1 MKDELITSDLPL
13 LLERRL
19 RLPLP
24 GRAALDRF
32 APALAYGRHSGPA
45 AADATAAAVLALLY
59 PRAGEWH
66 LPLTLRPAN
75 MPAHPNQISFPGG
88 VTEGGESPEECAARE
103 LEEELG
109 VRRDAVRFLGRL
121 SPLYIFGSNFWVTPC
136 VAVCEAAVAFRPN
149 ADEVA
154 ELLEL
159 PARRLLD
166 PEARRSHEIE
176 RKGVRFIA
184 PHIEFAKHRIW
195 GATSMMLGELAAA
208 LNESLATA

>member
-1 MKDELITSDLPL
+1 MKDEPL
-13 LLERRL
+13 TADFPLRLERRL
-19 RLPLP
+19 HAPLP
-24 GRAALDRF
+24 GRAVLGRF

-45 AADATAAAVLALLY
+45 AADAVAAAVLALFY

-75 MPAHPNQISFPGG
+75 MPAHANQVSFPGG
-88 VTEGGESPEECAARE
+88 VTEEGESPEACAARE

-109 VRRDAVRFLGRL
+109 VRRDAVRFVGRL

-136 VAVCEAAVAFRPN
+136 VAVCETEVAFRPN

-166 PEARRSHEIE
+166 PSARGAHEIE
-176 RKGVRFIA
+176 RGGVRFTV
-184 PHIEFAKHRIW
+184 PHLAFGGHRIW
-195 GATSMMLGELAAA
+195 GATRMMLGELAVA
-208 LNESLATA
+208 LEESLATE